1 MFLFLFA
8 KWQQKQSC
16 AYLHIILI
24 CRRLGPLSIVEVVF
38 FKAIVCEIN
47 NLVTWPFRLLYFTS
61 CSQLKTALQQ
71 SLYRL
76 RYSHAP
82 RRAANQSKRE
92 GRHLRPILPG
102 NMPAEKEDKQKE
114 EEELRGEWM
123 ADTGVMEM
131 YRDLSGLARIILNFF
146 QIRHEHE
153 QKLLFRSSLACL
165 CRRWAA
171 QKRPLF
177 SLLRCGEHDVTR
189 FVQPLHQNFL
199 FCHRAAKIQ
208 CIEHTDVH
216 RVDTANTDGL
226 HPKAVDIGKL
236 E

>member
-1 MFLFLFA
+1 
-8 KWQQKQSC
+8 
-16 AYLHIILI
+16 
-24 CRRLGPLSIVEVVF
+24 
-38 FKAIVCEIN
+38 
-47 NLVTWPFRLLYFTS
+47 
-61 CSQLKTALQQ
+61 
-71 SLYRL
+71 
-76 RYSHAP
+76 
-82 RRAANQSKRE
+82 
-92 GRHLRPILPG
+92 
-102 NMPAEKEDKQKE
+102 MPAEKEDKQKE

-153 QKLLFRSSLACL
+153 QKLLFLSSLACL

-177 SLLRCGEHDVTR
+177 SLLRCGEHDVTC

-199 FCHRAAKIQ
+199 FCNRAAKIL

-216 RVDTANTDGL
+216 RLDTATLMDFTPKQLTLESLNNTLEKCSVLLQLQYDSSHKRSSDLKLSLQPFIVLRNNLLGL
-226 HPKAVDIGKL
+226 FHG
-236 E
+236 